1 MVAALVLGSSAE
13 ARVAPTAQLN
23 WTLDRVALV
32 LVALVVFVIATRS
45 QLFGVDTAAYAAVLD
60 SYCSGRRAD
69 ELGLSFALSAR
80 LLNWAMLGACD
91 IRLLPM
97 AWVLLVM
104 TGILLAAGSLSD
116 KLRYLAVLLVS
127 LVGIELTTNALR
139 QGLSVA
145 LLVAAVSWWP
155 RRWLVSTALGAAS
168 VVLHGSSA
176 LVLLAVAAA
185 FLGWRWF
192 LVAGGAATLV
202 VAAALQRELT
212 FGPVGLFLYE
222 VQKYLAH
229 EPDELW
235 IRLLS
240 FTSLISIVIIP
251 RLAARPRDT
260 NSVSLREGAYARSVR
275 LVASSVPFLFLPYFG
290 YRYIYGILP
299 VVLWIAMRAV
309 RDSPRLAAQTF
320 ALLLAA
326 NASLLAAWSYGSGY
340 MRSIPFFE

>member
-1 MVAALVLGSSAE
+1 MAPAA
-13 ARVAPTAQLN
+13 RLN
-23 WTLDRVALV
+23 WTIDRVALV
-32 LVALVVFVIATRS
+32 LVALVVFAIATRS
-45 QLFGVDTAAYAAVLD
+45 QLFGVDTAAYAAILE
-60 SYCSGRRAD
+60 SYCSGQGAD

-91 IRLLPM
+91 MRLLPM
-97 AWVLLVM
+97 AWVLLVVI
-104 TGILLAAGSLSD
+104 GILVAAGPLSD

-139 QGLSVA
+139 QGLSVV

-168 VVLHGSSA
+168 VALHASSA
-176 LVLLAVAAA
+176 LVLLAVVAAV
-185 FLGWRWF
+185 FGWRWF
-192 LVAGGAATLV
+192 LIAGGAATLL
-202 VAAALQRELT
+202 VAAALQREFT

-222 VQKYLAH
+222 IQKYLAH
-229 EPDELW
+229 ESDELW

-240 FTSLISIVIIP
+240 FTSLISIVAIP
-251 RLAARPRDT
+251 RLAARLRESE
-260 NSVSLREGAYARSVR
+260 SVQLREGGYARSVR

-299 VVLWIAMRAV
+299 VVLWIAMGAV
-309 RDSPRLAAQTF
+309 RDSPWLAARTF
-320 ALLLAA
+320 TLLLTV
-326 NASLLAAWSYGSGY
+326 NACLLAVWSYGSNY